1 MGSDDLFK
9 KRMREF
15 EKNKEN
21 HIKQKPSEYDPGTT
35 FYKLVEALYQYL
47 DE

>member
-35 FYKLVEALYQYL
+35 FHKLVEALYQYL